1 MEQKVTTIL
10 GSLNYT
16 RKVKYKVPISSDF
29 LVMIIRFNHLL
40 FKQYLSRWDDGPP
53 LNEVSPVL
61 IEFHDK
67 KEKCDVY
74 ASLSKGLDNSG
85 YVVTEDSRSSKNE

>member
-10 GSLNYT
+10 GSLNYS
-16 RKVKYKVPISSDF
+16 RKVKYKVPAAYLVIPYSFLDF
-29 LVMIIRFNHLL
+29 LI
-40 FKQYLSRWDDGPP
+40 QYLSRWDDGPP

-85 YVVTEDSRSSKNE
+85 YVVTEDSRSSKK

>member
-16 RKVKYKVPISSDF
+16 RKVKYKVPISSDSLIVLNDKTICF
-29 LVMIIRFNHLL
+29 